1 MKRSTGLNGK
11 FLRLLVIGIG
21 LIGLG
26 SLGGRL
32 AHRSNGVRAAVS
44 IQNSVPVTTVS
55 AASYAG
61 GQSPLAPGSI
71 VAAFGT
77 LLATGTLAA
86 SSQPLPTSLLNT
98 TVTVNGISAQIFF
111 VSAGQINYLLPAGL
125 PAGLTDGESEVV
137 VTAVQPNG
145 DEIVSRGTVRIAPTA
160 PSIFTADASGTGAP
174 AGLTGRINQNGQ
186 FAFDSTLPFSADP
199 VNPGRLIP
207 APIDVGT
214 AQYPAFLILY
224 GTGIRNA
231 AAGTVRVVIGG
242 VETPVEYSGSAPG
255 FTGLDQI
262 NVRLPVSL
270 KGSGLVDLTA
280 VVNGVSS
287 NAITLNLA
295 GTSSSTLSISGFS
308 VSAPVVAGET
318 ISIDG
323 NGFSAVTNENIV
335 RFGGAQARVISASA
349 SQLTVIVP
357 FGAESGQVV
366 IQSKG
371 VEARSGSA
379 FRIKTSISG
388 IVQTTGSSTSSP
400 APLNDVTVRL
410 AGTNASVRTNPQGTF
425 VLSDIPD
432 GVSLVE
438 IDGGTNVS
446 TPPFPSVTLKMTAR
460 ADRDNQVAQ
469 PISLQQISGGSG
481 NVGTATSGESG
492 TVLTAILNGLGGAG
506 FGSLVG
512 RERNEVESKLLEA
525 AVREQLA
532 PQAGS
537 TQISDRGV
545 TLDVPVTT
553 VVKFP
558 DGRSTG
564 TLQVTVIE
572 KSRLPGIVLP
582 TGVYSSM
589 IAQITPIGAS
599 FSPGASIT
607 FPNPDATG
615 LAAGS
620 RVDLYRYDSTAGVFV
635 KRGAGIVSSNRTQV
649 VSDGRVVDAG
659 GFWLAAVASSVTTV
673 TGRVIDS
680 SGNPVAGS
688 KVTVNGRA
696 TISDQNGGFSLP
708 DVATVA
714 GASVQVEAV
723 VPQQFGTPPRG
734 TSSQTPSIKGGITNV
749 GQIALSST
757 NQPGLVMWPLAL
769 DLTAGS
775 KATTI
780 SITLT
785 QPAPTR
791 GLVINLLSV
800 NPGVAAVPVSVTIPA
815 GKTTTS
821 FTATPTGTGNSLIE
835 AVTLLNGA
843 TVDGAA
849 AVSVSQPGPT
859 LTGISPTSAPEGSIV
874 IITGNGLSNVAMHHY
889 VSFYRNGQ
897 LLTYLPPSEIR
908 VVRDASN
915 KAALQIRVPKVG
927 AGAVTVDVAV
937 VDTKTGVLSDPS
949 APVGLTILQKTIPIP
964 KLSGL
969 TPSQG
974 PPRSQVTIN
983 GTGFNPN
990 AKLNSVRFVSGV
1002 QRLPAVVAEIKQAS
1016 PGQLVVTVP
1025 STGLP
1030 TGKATIIARVL
1041 DETGAESGDSNALSF
1056 TVTTTTIDPPGK
1068 PILSKLT
1075 NRSTGD
1081 SSGKE
1086 GDLMVATGSG
1096 FGLNY
1101 FDPDKE
1107 AFVGSEKVISVFR
1120 YYQNNRIANITFPMA
1135 ASGGTTLV
1143 TTVPSGLQKGT
1154 VQVTVTNYDLETDTP
1169 GLESQFSN
1177 FGITEGTPLRLR
1189 EAEPNDTVGQASEL
1203 IFPSILEGDI
1213 TKGEPGEIIHR
1224 YPNGDLLPLADVY
1237 RISVMQRIS
1246 GVIELSWLPGAD
1258 LDLILLRKNSQ
1269 GIYEPVTVIG
1279 KRSGESESISGTLTT
1294 GEYIIGI
1301 GAWSGRSVYTL
1312 SLQTTTGPPNNQ

>member
-86 SSQPLPTSLLNT
+86 STQPLPTSLLNT
-98 TVTVNGISAQIFF
+98 TVTVNGVPAQIFF

-125 PAGLTDGESEVV
+125 ADGEPEVV

-174 AGLTGRINQNGQ
+174 AGLTGRINLSGQ

-199 VNPGRLIP
+199 VNPGRLVP

-231 AAGTVRVVIGG
+231 TAGTMRVVIGG
-242 VETPVEYSGSAPG
+242 VETPVEYSGPAPG

-295 GTSSSTLSISGFS
+295 GTSSSALSISGFS

-388 IVQTTGSSTSSP
+388 IVQSTGSSTSSP

-410 AGTNASVRTNPQGTF
+410 AGTNTSVRTNPQGTF

-492 TVLTAILNGLGGAG
+492 TALTAILNGLGGGGSAG
-506 FGSLVG
+506 SGSLIG
-512 RERNEVESKLLEA
+512 REQNEVESKLLEA

-545 TLDVPVTT
+545 TLDVP
-553 VVKFP
+553 
-558 DGRSTG
+558 
-564 TLQVTVIE
+564 
-572 KSRLPGIVLP
+572 
-582 TGVYSSM
+582 
-589 IAQITPIGAS
+589 
-599 FSPGASIT
+599 
-607 FPNPDATG
+607 
-615 LAAGS
+615 
-620 RVDLYRYDSTAGVFV
+620 
-635 KRGAGIVSSNRTQV
+635 
-649 VSDGRVVDAG
+649 
-659 GFWLAAVASSVTTV
+659 
-673 TGRVIDS
+673 
-680 SGNPVAGS
+680 
-688 KVTVNGRA
+688 
-696 TISDQNGGFSLP
+696 
-708 DVATVA
+708 
-714 GASVQVEAV
+714 
-723 VPQQFGTPPRG
+723 
-734 TSSQTPSIKGGITNV
+734 
-749 GQIALSST
+749 
-757 NQPGLVMWPLAL
+757 
-769 DLTAGS
+769 
-775 KATTI
+775 
-780 SITLT
+780 
-785 QPAPTR
+785 
-791 GLVINLLSV
+791 
-800 NPGVAAVPVSVTIPA
+800 
-815 GKTTTS
+815 
-821 FTATPTGTGNSLIE
+821 
-835 AVTLLNGA
+835 
-843 TVDGAA
+843 
-849 AVSVSQPGPT
+849 
-859 LTGISPTSAPEGSIV
+859 
-874 IITGNGLSNVAMHHY
+874 
-889 VSFYRNGQ
+889 
-897 LLTYLPPSEIR
+897 
-908 VVRDASN
+908 
-915 KAALQIRVPKVG
+915 
-927 AGAVTVDVAV
+927 
-937 VDTKTGVLSDPS
+937 
-949 APVGLTILQKTIPIP
+949 
-964 KLSGL
+964 
-969 TPSQG
+969 
-974 PPRSQVTIN
+974 
-983 GTGFNPN
+983 N
-990 AKLNSVRFVSGV
+990 A
-1002 QRLPAVVAEIKQAS
+1002 
-1016 PGQLVVTVP
+1016 
-1025 STGLP
+1025 
-1030 TGKATIIARVL
+1030 
-1041 DETGAESGDSNALSF
+1041 D
-1056 TVTTTTIDPPGK
+1056 
-1068 PILSKLT
+1068 
-1075 NRSTGD
+1075 
-1081 SSGKE
+1081 
-1086 GDLMVATGSG
+1086 
-1096 FGLNY
+1096 
-1101 FDPDKE
+1101 
-1107 AFVGSEKVISVFR
+1107 
-1120 YYQNNRIANITFPMA
+1120 
-1135 ASGGTTLV
+1135 
-1143 TTVPSGLQKGT
+1143 
-1154 VQVTVTNYDLETDTP
+1154 
-1169 GLESQFSN
+1169 
-1177 FGITEGTPLRLR
+1177 
-1189 EAEPNDTVGQASEL
+1189 
-1203 IFPSILEGDI
+1203 
-1213 TKGEPGEIIHR
+1213 
-1224 YPNGDLLPLADVY
+1224 
-1237 RISVMQRIS
+1237 
-1246 GVIELSWLPGAD
+1246 
-1258 LDLILLRKNSQ
+1258 
-1269 GIYEPVTVIG
+1269 
-1279 KRSGESESISGTLTT
+1279 
-1294 GEYIIGI
+1294 
-1301 GAWSGRSVYTL
+1301 
-1312 SLQTTTGPPNNQ
+1312 